1 MESMNLHSGG
11 ELITLDQLR
20 RVATPEATATHHPIP
35 HYDFVDMVKFAL
47 RYHEHEVV
55 EEHHAI
61 DKDGARYFGVLSL
74 KSEYGD
80 YCDQVGLRN
89 SHDRSFPI
97 GLSFGSR
104 VFVCSNLAFCADTVV
119 KRKHTL
125 RARRELPAII
135 GDIVQPLQE
144 KRLAQ
149 ANTFDQYKHRP
160 LDIDEFD
167 HLVIELYRRGAVN
180 VTRIAD
186 VVEAYER
193 PPFDWGPET
202 LWRAFNAVTYALR
215 GRVAEAPHLTET
227 LHQVID
233 GYCEPVD
240 TRQLQLPAS

>member
-11 ELITLDQLR
+11 DLVTLDQLR
-20 RVATPEATATHHPIP
+20 MVTTPDATATHHPIP

-61 DKDGARYFGVLSL
+61 DKGGDRYFGVLSL

-135 GDIVQPLQE
+135 ADIVQPLQE

-149 ANTFDQYKHRP
+149 ANQFEAYRNRP
-160 LDIDEFD
+160 LELDEFD
-167 HLVIELYRRGAVN
+167 HLVIELYRRGAIN
-180 VTRIAD
+180 LQRIPD
-186 VVEAYER
+186 VMAAFER
-193 PPFDWGPET
+193 PPFDWGDPT
-202 LWRAFNAVTYALR
+202 AWRAFNAVTYALR
-215 GRVAEAPHLTET
+215 GKVAEAPHLTQV

-233 GYCEPVD
+233 AQFEVV
-240 TRQLQLPAS
+240 S

>member
-11 ELITLDQLR
+11 ELVTLDQLR
-20 RVATPEATATHHPIP
+20 MVQTPDATATHHPIP
-35 HYDFVDMVKFAL
+35 HFDFVDMVKFAL

-61 DKDGARYFGVLSL
+61 DKNGDRYFGVLSL

-135 GDIVQPLQE
+135 GDIVQPLQQ

-149 ANTFDQYKHRP
+149 ANQFEAYRNRP
-160 LDIDEFD
+160 LQLDEFD
-167 HLVIELYRRGAVN
+167 HLVIELYRKGAIN
-180 VTRIAD
+180 LQRIPD
-186 VVEAYER
+186 VMAAFER
-193 PPFDWGPET
+193 PPFDWGDPT
-202 LWRAFNAVTYALR
+202 AWRAFNAVTYALR
-215 GRVAEAPHLTET
+215 GKVAEAPHLTQT

-233 GYCEPVD
+233 AQFEVV
-240 TRQLQLPAS
+240 S